1 MYHLIKGF
9 VGLLLLLPLWV
20 SGQDTTQTV
29 AIDTT
34 IYSFAD
40 EAPRFPSPCEQ
51 YDTTAAAKS
60 QCAQQFLLD
69 YVYKRALYPA
79 EAREQNISGTA
90 VVAFIVEPN
99 GMINR
104 PEILR
109 DPGGGIGIS
118 ALRSVIGMSREV
130 LWRPAIK
137 DSVPVRFRFVLP
149 IRFRLE
155 EPKPYVVIGRD
166 TVYTDLTQS
175 ASFVSND
182 GDLAGYLDGVI
193 DYPDIPQDS
202 CATGQMDMQLFIHP
216 TGLVTVNDIIDY
228 NNLGVDFTS
237 EAIDAAT
244 GTFNQWIPAEF
255 EGKKVTSA
263 QDVTLNF
270 IPTDEGCAYVVDDYS
285 QALRLM
291 QDAQAMLTDSTAF
304 PEALIKMDEAVD
316 LFPRDGRFRIIR
328 GQARLDKNML
338 AEACED
344 LTLARSIALIDWYDS
359 LLPLICRPAGTEE
372 EEEEE

>member
-1 MYHLIKGF
+1 MHYLIKGF
-9 VGLLLLLPLWV
+9 VGLFLLLPLWATA
-20 SGQDTTQTV
+20 QDSTATLPM
-29 AIDTT
+29 DTT

-104 PEILR
+104 PEVLR
-109 DPGGGIGIS
+109 DPGGGIGMS
-118 ALRSVIGMSREV
+118 ALRSVIGMGREV

-137 DSVPVRFRFVLP
+137 DSMPVRFRFVLP

-175 ASFVSND
+175 ASFTGNE
-182 GDLAGYLDGVI
+182 GNLADYLDQSI
-193 DYPDIPQDS
+193 NYPDIPQDS
-202 CATGQMDMQLFIHP
+202 CATGQIDMQLFIHP
-216 TGLVTVNDIIDY
+216 SGLVTVNDIIDY
-228 NNLGVDFTS
+228 NSLGVEFTS

-244 GTFNQWIPAEF
+244 GTYGQWMPAEF
-255 EGKKVTSA
+255 EGRKVTSA

-270 IPTDEGCAYVVDDYS
+270 LPTDDGCAYVVDNYT
-285 QALRLM
+285 QALQMM
-291 QDAQAMLTDSTAF
+291 QEAQAMLTDSTTVPA
-304 PEALIKMDEAVD
+304 ALTRMDDAVA

-328 GQARLDKNML
+328 GQTRMDNNLL
-338 AEACED
+338 PGACED

-359 LLPLICRPAGTEE
+359 VLPLLCRSIVTEE
-372 EEEEE
+372 EEE